1 MLNEISNKFNEVFFV
16 HDTAIIDSADYI
28 GKGTKIWHYSHILN
42 NTTMGKNCVVGQ
54 NVMIGPDV
62 KIGSNCKV
70 QNNVSIYKGVIL
82 DDDVFCGPSCVFTN
96 VINPRAFIEKKN
108 EFLTTKVEKG
118 VTIGANATII
128 CGVNL
133 GAYCLIGAG
142 SVVTKNIPS
151 FALVL
156 GNPARQVGWVG
167 HSGEKLDKNLIC
179 PSTGRQYIE
188 VSSGVLSEKES

>member
-1 MLNEISNKFNEVFFV
+1 MLNKILNKFNEQFFV
-16 HDTAIIDSADYI
+16 HETALVDSAENI

-42 NTTMGKNCVVGQ
+42 NTTMGQNCIVGQ

-62 KIGSNCKV
+62 TIGSNCKV
-70 QNNVSIYKGVIL
+70 QNNVSIYKGVVL

-108 EFLTTKVEKG
+108 EFMSTTVEKG
-118 VTIGANATII
+118 VTIGANSTII

-133 GAYCLIGAG
+133 GAYCFIGAG

-151 FALVL
+151 FALVF
-156 GNPARQVGWVG
+156 GNPARQVGWVS

-179 PSTGRQYIE
+179 PSSGRQYVE
-188 VSSGVLSEKES
+188 VSSGVLSEKEI